1 MLVDAPILGVRDNLL
16 LLRSLPA
23 FMSIED
29 AALNLLAEHARVRR
43 VREGERILDPAS
55 PIDRVYVVIEGEVR
69 WTRGARTPKVAGR
82 HDVVGWIALMAREE
96 GIEAIAKTEAV
107 VLELPAETLERA
119 LEDHFPIV
127 RNTMRL
133 GAASLVRA
141 RGNLPIDKAAAP
153 PAQPGLRRET
163 PRSLVERV
171 MGMRTAPIFKR
182 ASVEAVIALARNWTA
197 VRAEPGDIL
206 WRVGDDSSHW
216 LIIDYG
222 VVTTTS
228 RDGDSVDVGSGFVL
242 GILDSIARLPRS
254 YEARA
259 ATEIVASRIELEGFL
274 GVLETHF
281 DLARDFIAYLA
292 REALDRP

>member
-1 MLVDAPILGVRDNLL
+1 MLVSAPVLGVRDNLL

-23 FMSIED
+23 FTPIED
-29 AALNLLAEHARVRR
+29 AALALLAEHARVRR
-43 VREGERILDPAS
+43 VREGERILNPAA

-69 WTRGARTPKVAGR
+69 WTRGDRPAKVAGR

-96 GIEAIAKTEAV
+96 GVEAIAKTEAI

-133 GAASLVRA
+133 GAQSLVRA
-141 RGNLPIDKAAAP
+141 RGNLPVAKDAAP
-153 PAQPGLRRET
+153 PAEPGVRRDA
-163 PRSLVERV
+163 PRGLVERV

-182 ASVEAVIALARNWTA
+182 ASVEAVIALARSWTS
-197 VRAEPGDIL
+197 VRAAPGDVL
-206 WRVGDDSSHW
+206 WRIGEESLHW
-216 LIIDYG
+216 VIIDYG
-222 VVTTTS
+222 VVTATS
-228 RDGDSVDVGSGFVL
+228 KDGDSVDVGSGFVL

-292 REALDRP
+292 QEALDRG

>member
-1 MLVDAPILGVRDNLL
+1 MLVDTPILGVRDNLL

-23 FMSIED
+23 FVPID
-29 AALNLLAEHARVRR
+29 DPALVLLAEHARVRR
-43 VREGERILDPAS
+43 VREGERILNPAA

-69 WTRGARTPKVAGR
+69 WTRADRPAKVAGR

-96 GIEAIAKTEAV
+96 GVEAIAKTESV

-119 LEDHFPIV
+119 LEDHFPIL

-133 GAASLVRA
+133 GAQTLVRA
-141 RGNLPIDKAAAP
+141 RGNLPLAKGTAP
-153 PAQPGLRRET
+153 PADPGVPREAPKT
-163 PRSLVERV
+163 LVERV

-197 VRAEPGDIL
+197 VHAQPGDVL
-206 WRVGDDSSHW
+206 WRVGEESSHW

-228 RDGDSVDVGSGFVL
+228 KDGDSVSVGSGFVL

-292 REALDRP
+292 KEALDRG